1 MERLKIEEFIG
12 PENRYGDGSGYGYG
26 SGYGD
31 GSGYGSVSG
40 YGYGSGSGDGYGYGD
55 GSGYGYRYGYGYG
68 YGSGSGYGYGS
79 GYGSGS
85 GIPKSINGE
94 KIYMIDGVPTII
106 RHVRGNIAKGAILK
120 NGLQLEDCFV
130 VKQDEHFA
138 HGETLAKAMEALR
151 EKLFKDMPEEERIK
165 AFIENHDAEKQYPNM
180 DFFDWHHRLTGSCEM
195 GRRAFAERHNVDL
208 NGSMTV
214 AEFIRLTENDYG
226 GNVIRKLRAHY
237 EVTET

>member
-12 PENRYGDGSGYGYG
+12 PENRYGDGY
-26 SGYGD
+26 GYGD
-31 GSGYGSVSG
+31 GSGYG
-40 YGYGSGSGDGYGYGD
+40 YGYGSGYGYGD
-55 GSGYGYRYGYGYG
+55 GSGYGYG
-68 YGSGSGYGYGS
+68 YGSGSGDGS
-79 GYGSGS
+79 GYGNGSGYGS

-151 EKLFKDMPEEERIK
+151 DKLFEDMPEEERIK
-165 AFIENHDAEKQYPNM
+165 AFVENHDAEKQYPNM

-226 GNVIRKLRAHY
+226 RNVIRKLRAHY

>member
-12 PENRYGDGSGYGYG
+12 PENRYGAGS
-26 SGYGD
+26 
-31 GSGYGSVSG
+31 GSGYGSG
-40 YGYGSGSGDGYGYGD
+40 PGYGSRD
-55 GSGYGYRYGYGYG
+55 
-68 YGSGSGYGYGS
+68 GYGYGS
-79 GYGSGS
+79 GYGSGYGYGYGYGYGSEDGFGDGS

-94 KIYMIDGVPTII
+94 RIYMIDGVPTII
-106 RHVRGNIAKGAILK
+106 RHVRGNIAKGVILK
-120 NGLQLEDCFV
+120 NGLQLGDCFV

-151 EKLFKDMPEEERIK
+151 EKLFEDMPEEERIK
-165 AFIENHDAEKQYPNM
+165 AFVENHDAEKQYPNM

-226 GNVIRKLRAHY
+226 GNVIRKLSAL
-237 EVTET
+237 

>member
-12 PENRYGDGSGYGYG
+12 PENRYGAGYGSGFGYAYGFGYG
-26 SGYGD
+26 SGYGEGD
-31 GSGYGSVSG
+31 GSGNGDGSGDGSGYVDRYGHGHGSGYGS
-40 YGYGSGSGDGYGYGD
+40 GD
-55 GSGYGYRYGYGYG
+55 GSEG
-68 YGSGSGYGYGS
+68 GSGY
-79 GYGSGS
+79 GS

-106 RHVRGNIAKGAILK
+106 RHVRGNIAKGVILK
-120 NGLQLEDCFV
+120 NSLQLGDCFV

-151 EKLFKDMPEEERIK
+151 EKLFEDMPEEERIK
-165 AFIENHDAEKQYPNM
+165 AFVENHDAEKQYPNM

-226 GNVIRKLRAHY
+226 RNVIRKLRAHY

>member
-1 MERLKIEEFIG
+1 MERLKIEEFID
-12 PENRYGDGSGYGYG
+12 PENRYGAGYGSGFGYAYGFGYGSGNGFGSGYGNGDGDGEGSGDGDGYG
-26 SGYGD
+26 SGYESKD
-31 GSGYGSVSG
+31 
-40 YGYGSGSGDGYGYGD
+40 
-55 GSGYGYRYGYGYG
+55 
-68 YGSGSGYGYGS
+68 
-79 GYGSGS
+79 GS
-85 GIPKSINGE
+85 GIPKSVNGE

-106 RHVRGNIAKGAILK
+106 RHVRGNIAKGVILK
-120 NGLQLEDCFV
+120 NGLQLGDCFV

-151 EKLFKDMPEEERIK
+151 EKLLQDMPEEERIK
-165 AFIENHDAEKQYPNM
+165 AFVENHDAEKQYPNM

-237 EVTET
+237 EVSTEARTEELEKKC

>member
-1 MERLKIEEFIG
+1 MERMKIEEFIG
-12 PENRYGDGSGYGYG
+12 PENRYGAGYG
-26 SGYGD
+26 SGFGYSYGFGDGSGNGNGSGNGDGSGSGFGYSYGSGDGSGD
-31 GSGYGSVSG
+31 GSGY
-40 YGYGSGSGDGYGYGD
+40 
-55 GSGYGYRYGYGYG
+55 
-68 YGSGSGYGYGS
+68 
-79 GYGSGS
+79 GS

-214 AEFIRLTENDYG
+214 AEFIRLAENDYG

>member
-12 PENRYGDGSGYGYG
+12 PENRYG
-26 SGYGD
+26 
-31 GSGYGSVSG
+31 
-40 YGYGSGSGDGYGYGD
+40 SGSGDGSGYGYGD
-55 GSGYGYRYGYGYG
+55 GSG
-68 YGSGSGYGYGS
+68 SGSEDGS
-79 GYGSGS
+79 GYGSG
-85 GIPKSINGE
+85 IPKSIKSINGE

>member
-1 MERLKIEEFIG
+1 MERLKIEECIG
-12 PENRYGDGSGYGYG
+12 PENRYGAGYG
-26 SGYGD
+26 SGFGYAYGFGYGSGNGFGEGSGDGDGD
-31 GSGYGSVSG
+31 GSGYVDR
-40 YGYGSGSGDGYGYGD
+40 YGNGSGTGSGNGD
-55 GSGYGYRYGYGYG
+55 GSGH
-68 YGSGSGYGYGS
+68 
-79 GYGSGS
+79 GS

-106 RHVRGNIAKGAILK
+106 RHVRGNIAKGVILK

-151 EKLFKDMPEEERIK
+151 EKLFEDMPEEARIK
-165 AFIENHDAEKQYPNM
+165 AFVENHDAEKQYPNM

-208 NGSMTV
+208 NSSMTV
-214 AEFIRLTENDYG
+214 SEFIRLTENDYG

-237 EVTET
+237 EVSTEARAEELEKKC